1 MKKAASRRKKLLPIL
16 ILVSL
21 PIALIAWIVWGNVTV
36 KTTHY
41 TVTSAELPAG
51 FDGYTIV
58 QISDLHNAE
67 FGEDNETLIS
77 RLTEAAPDLIVLT
90 GDFIDSTHT
99 DVAVAL
105 AFAERAAAIAP
116 TCYVTGNHESR
127 VPTMYTELEQGLT
140 ELGVTILHDEAIT
153 LERNGDRIYLGGID
167 DPDFAAKHGGIGQA
181 MAPKDLK
188 KLFPEDGFS
197 ILLSHRPE
205 YMETYAEAGLDL
217 VFSGH
222 AHGGQVRLP
231 FVGGL
236 YAPHQGKFPE
246 YDGGHYIEDTYVSE
260 NHTVRETHMIV
271 SRGIG
276 NSVSIPRINNRPEL
290 VIVTLEY
297 EN

>member
-1 MKKAASRRKKLLPIL
+1 MKKNASHRKKLPLIL

-21 PIALIAWIVWGNVTV
+21 PIALIAWIVWGNVTI

-41 TVTSAELPAG
+41 TVTSSEIPAG
-51 FDGYTIV
+51 FDGYTIAQV
-58 QISDLHNAE
+58 SDLHNAE
-67 FGEDNETLIS
+67 FGEENKTLVAL
-77 RLTEAAPDLIVLT
+77 LTEAAPDIIVLT
-90 GDFIDSTHT
+90 GDLIDSTQT
-99 DVAVAL
+99 DVTVAL
-105 AFAERAAAIAP
+105 AFAEQAVNIAP
-116 TCYVTGNHESR
+116 TYYVTGNHEAR
-127 VPTMYTELEQGLT
+127 VPTMYTTLEQGLT
-140 ELGVTILHDEAIT
+140 ELGVIILRDEAIT

-167 DPDFAAKHGGIGQA
+167 DPDFASKHGGIGQT
-181 MAPKDLK
+181 MAPEDLK
-188 KLFPEDGFS
+188 ALFPEDGFS

-205 YMETYAEAGLDL
+205 YIKTYADADLDL
-217 VFSGH
+217 VLCGH
-222 AHGGQVRLP
+222 AHGGQFRLP

-260 NHTVRETHMIV
+260 KHTVRETHMIV